1 MLDTCLYLRKSRT
14 DEELEKE
21 LGEKSTLERHKKSLL
36 KLAKDK
42 NLNITKIHEELVSG
56 DELFFRPAMLEMLKE
71 VEQNKYKA
79 VLVMDI
85 QRLGRGDTEE
95 QGLIIK
101 TFKKADVKI
110 ITPSKTYNLSDE
122 FDEEYIEFEAFMG
135 RKEYRMI
142 NRRMQGGRIRSV
154 QEGNY
159 IATRPPYGYQIDDR
173 GKLGRTLIPY
183 PEQAEVIRM
192 IYDWY
197 VNKGM
202 GCSKI
207 AQGLNDLGIR
217 SYNGGKWERTTITSY
232 LKNQTY
238 IGKVVWK
245 KKCIRKS
252 KTPGKKKDAF
262 TRSRE
267 DWIIS
272 NGKHEPI
279 VEENI
284 FNEAQKILEGKYHA
298 PYQLINGITNP
309 LAGLIVCGICGSKM
323 KRRPHGDRAAHI
335 ICENKCGTKSNKFIT
350 LENQVLEFL
359 KGYMKEL
366 ETELYESKDAN
377 ENLEILS
384 LAQNLDSLEK
394 ELRNLNKQKLT
405 LHDLLEQGVY
415 DINTFIERSNYI
427 SDKVEYINKCSIST
441 NQALEAER
449 NKKTNSQYLD
459 ELKSVI
465 DLYYKT
471 DDANRKNLLLK
482 KVLAKV
488 VYYKHKVNK
497 NDEFKIELFPKL

>member
-1 MLDTCLYLRKSRT
+1 MDTCLYLRKSRA

-21 LGEKSTLERHKKSLL
+21 LGEKSTLERHRNSLL
-36 KLAKDK
+36 KFAKDK
-42 NLNITKIHEELVSG
+42 NLNIVKIHEELVSG

-71 VEQNKYKA
+71 IEQKKYKA

-95 QGLIIK
+95 QGLILK
-101 TFKKADVKI
+101 TFKKANVKI

-173 GKLGRTLIPY
+173 GKLGRTLIPI
-183 PEQAEVIRM
+183 PEQAEAIRM
-192 IYDWY
+192 IFDWY

-217 SYNGGKWERTTITSY
+217 AYNGGKWERTTITGF
-232 LKNQTY
+232 LKNQVY

-245 KKCIRKS
+245 KKCIKKS
-252 KTPGKKKDAF
+252 KTPGKKKDTY
-262 TRSRE
+262 TRDRE
-267 DWIIS
+267 DWIVS
-272 NGKHEPI
+272 NGKHEPLI
-279 VEENI
+279 DEHT
-284 FNEAQKILEGKYHA
+284 FNEAQRILEGKYHA
-298 PYQLINGITNP
+298 PYQLVNGISNS
-309 LAGLIVCGICGSKM
+309 LAGLVVCGICGSKM
-323 KRRPHGDRAAHI
+323 KRRPYKDRAAHI
-335 ICENKCGTKSNKFIT
+335 ICESKCGIKSNKFAT

-359 KGYMKEL
+359 QGYMKEL
-366 ETELYESKDAN
+366 ETELYENGEGKD
-377 ENLEILS
+377 NLEMLS
-384 LAQNLDSLEK
+384 LTQNLDSLEK
-394 ELRNLNKQKLT
+394 ELKNLNKQKLS

-427 SDKVEYINKCSIST
+427 ADKVEHINKCIIST
-441 NQALEAER
+441 NQALEVER
-449 NKKTNSQYLD
+449 NKKTSNEYLD

-488 VYYKHKVNK
+488 VYYKDKSCK